1 MQVAIEDPD
10 LSCVNFEEIVTT
22 FKLQN
27 RRIGLTCLTLSAI
40 LKWFFVSVPSGEF
53 YVHLILTNLV
63 CLYSASVD

>member
-40 LKWFFVSVPSGEF
+40 LKNVFCISP
-53 YVHLILTNLV
+53 
-63 CLYSASVD
+63 